1 MEEIEVAPNTTLV
14 CYTDGLVELENKEGE
29 AFEVERL
36 IDIIHNNYHLSM
48 VELDELIF
56 QELDNFRKDTPYL
69 DDTAL
74 LSCRFL

>member
-1 MEEIEVAPNTTLV
+1 LV

-56 QELDNFRKDTPYL
+56 KELDNFRKDTPYL
-69 DDTAL
+69 DD
-74 LSCRFL
+74 SCRFL